1 MPIYDIPAQMRIPPG
16 REAGPICE
24 YQTMP
29 STIDVL
35 LLLALPAS
43 GKSELRRYIEHLGPR
58 REQIH
63 LGPTIQL
70 DDYPYVYLMRRIS
83 EEQRRLGLAAA
94 FFESDQTPFT
104 DPRDWLTLIH
114 LVNEDFAALGS
125 TNPRPDDPG
134 HLLDRFQAARR
145 LAGIAPP
152 LARSAHLER
161 AIADDAA
168 ELANALPRP
177 SADSMRD
184 STILI
189 EFARGGPEGANP
201 PLPFPFGYEH
211 SLAALSPEILGRASI
226 LYVWVTPEE
235 SRRRN
240 RERTLPGPEGDASI
254 LHHGVPER
262 VMREDYGV
270 DDIDWLAAS
279 SPEPGTIAVA
289 GGVDTHLLPFTRFDN
304 RNDHTSFLR
313 GEPATWPADSID
325 PLHAEL
331 SRALD
336 EIATG
341 GVDSPPAE

>member
-1 MPIYDIPAQMRIPPG
+1 
-16 REAGPICE
+16 
-24 YQTMP
+24 MP

-58 REQIH
+58 RDQIH

-70 DDYPYVYLMRRIS
+70 DDYPYVHLMRRVS
-83 EEQRRLGLAAA
+83 EEQRRLGLAPA

-114 LVNEDFAALGS
+114 LVNDDFAALGS
-125 TNPRPDDPG
+125 TNTHPDDPG
-134 HLLDRFQAARR
+134 HLLDRLQAARR
-145 LAGIAPP
+145 LAGIAAP
-152 LARSAHLER
+152 LARSEDLKR
-161 AIADDAA
+161 SIADDAA
-168 ELANALPRP
+168 ELARGLPAP
-177 SADSMRD
+177 SAESVRD

-189 EFARGGPEGANP
+189 EFARGGPEGSHP
-201 PLPFPFGYEH
+201 PLRFPLGYEH
-211 SLAALSPEILGRASI
+211 SLAALSPEILRRASI

-240 RERTLPGPEGDASI
+240 RERALPGPEGDASI

-279 SPEPGTIAVA
+279 SSEPGAIAVT
-289 GGVDTHLLPFTRFDN
+289 GGGDTHLLPFSRFDN
-304 RNDHTSFLR
+304 RDDHTSFLR
-313 GEPATWPADSID
+313 GEPATWPGESID
-325 PLHAEL
+325 ALHAAL

-336 EIATG
+336 EIVAG
-341 GVDSPPAE
+341 GVDSPTAE

>member
-1 MPIYDIPAQMRIPPG
+1 
-16 REAGPICE
+16 
-24 YQTMP
+24 MP

-58 REQIH
+58 RDQIH

-70 DDYPYVYLMRRIS
+70 DDYPYVHLMRRIS
-83 EEQRRLGLAAA
+83 EGQRRLGLAPA

-114 LVNEDFAALGS
+114 LINQDFAALDS
-125 TNPRPDDPG
+125 TNPRRDDPG

-145 LAGIAPP
+145 LAGIASPF
-152 LARSAHLER
+152 ARSEDLER
-161 AIADDAA
+161 ATADDAA
-168 ELANALPRP
+168 ALADALPGL
-177 SADSMRD
+177 AAESMRN

-189 EFARGGPEGANP
+189 EFARGGPEGSHP

-211 SLAALSPEILGRASI
+211 SLAALSPEILRRASI

-240 RERTLPGPEGDASI
+240 RERALPGPEGDASI

-262 VMREDYGV
+262 VMRGDYGV

-289 GGVDTHLLPFTRFDN
+289 GGGDTHLLPFSRFDN
-304 RNDHTSFLR
+304 RDDHTSFLR
-313 GEPATWPADSID
+313 GEPATWSADSID

-336 EIATG
+336 EIVFG
-341 GVDSPPAE
+341 GVDSPTAE